1 MGRIKVQITILCEFG
16 NFYGEILEVSI
27 EQYRNIV
34 ELSKNY
40 YETGFEMGLDNGGFV
55 IIPPDVVKKSVLQ
68 INIIKEDVYTYQT

>member
-27 EQYRNIV
+27 DQYRNIV

-40 YETGFEMGLDNGGFV
+40 YETGFEMGLENGGFV
-55 IIPPDVVKKSVLQ
+55 IVPPDVVRKSVLQ
-68 INIIKEDVYTYQT
+68 INIIKEDV